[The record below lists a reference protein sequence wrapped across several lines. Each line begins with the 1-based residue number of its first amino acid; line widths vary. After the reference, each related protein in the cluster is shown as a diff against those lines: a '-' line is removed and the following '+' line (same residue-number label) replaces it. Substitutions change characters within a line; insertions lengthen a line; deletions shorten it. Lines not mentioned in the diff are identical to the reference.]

1 MIKTY
6 LLITFRNMMKNKLF
20 IIINVL
26 GIGMGISYCI
36 VAYFAHQYDA
46 TFDAIHNNRA
56 TIYRVSAVREF
67 ENKLTR
73 FGYAPLPLREVVEK
87 NFSDVNKSTRYL
99 PSQSNFKREDDLF
112 PSNLTYVDPEFFQL
126 FTFDF
131 IAGDPSSLKDKT
143 SVFVSESMAIRL
155 FRTSEEALGKTI
167 KQVYG
172 NDLKE
177 VKIGGIFR
185 EPPMNSSLCKLN
197 GTAYMNFD
205 NVKDEWGILEEDWKK
220 ESTLFLQI
228 GDASRIPIVQ
238 QQLQP
243 YTENNNKVR
252 EDFHIKEF
260 VLDPFITMAHQD
272 RADSVHA
279 WTWAAPPL
287 AAIIGSAIMSTL
299 ILLIACFNLT
309 NTAIAISSR
318 RLKEIG
324 IRKVMGGM
332 RAQLIVQFI
341 GETTAICLLGI
352 LVGVGLSEI
361 FVEGWNRL
369 TMGMLRLK
377 PHYLDDPS
385 FLLFL
390 LVVLIFTGILA
401 GSYPAFYISKFN
413 PINILKGKLTLG
425 GTNYFTRILLGLQFV
440 ITLISIVGAIG
451 FFQNARYQRDY
462 DLGFDIRSS
471 VIVPINNQGE
481 FDTYRN
487 LLRDNPD
494 IVSVAGA
501 KSGIFS
507 NRAHE
512 AVSHESRQLEVDI
525 IDVGDNYLK
534 TMDLKLL
541 EGRDFIKDSE
551 TDRKE
556 SVIITQ
562 KMADLF
568 NWDKPLGREI
578 IWRDTVKFFVIGVVK
593 DVYTMGLWRE
603 MEPMMIRYVLPNDY
617 RQIVV
622 SAKGGNVPSVNT
634 YMSEQWSE
642 LFPNRLYPGRMLVSD
657 LHEVNS
663 WNINI
668 MYMYAFL
675 GVIAL
680 TLSATG
686 LFTLVS
692 LNVIK
697 RTKEIGVRKVLGAS
711 VLNITRLV
719 NTEFIIILTV
729 ASAVGSWAS
738 FGWVNTILSSIW
750 KYYQG
755 ANVWTFLIGVG
766 ILFTVSFL
774 TIGYKVFSVATMNPV
789 TSLRDE

>member
-1 MIKTY
+1 
-6 LLITFRNMMKNKLF
+6 MMKNKLF

-26 GIGMGISYCI
+26 GMGMGISYCI

-46 TFDAIHNNRA
+46 TFDAIHKNSA

-87 NFSDVNKSTRYL
+87 NFNDVNKSTRYL

-112 PSNLTYVDPEFFQL
+112 PSNLDYVDPEFFEL

-155 FRTSEEALGKTI
+155 FRTPEEALGKII

-185 EPPMNSSLCKLN
+185 EPPMNSSLFKLN
-197 GTAYMNFD
+197 GSAYMNFE
-205 NVKDEWGILEEDWKK
+205 NVKDEYRGILEEDWKK

-228 GDASRIPIVQ
+228 EDASRVNVVQ
-238 QQLQP
+238 KQLQP

-252 EDFHIKEF
+252 EDFRIKEF

-272 RADSVHA
+272 RADNVRA

-287 AAIIGSAIMSTL
+287 SAIVGSAIMSIL

-324 IRKVMGGM
+324 IRKVMGSM
-332 RAQLIVQFI
+332 RVQLIVQFI

-352 LVGVGLSEI
+352 LVGVGLSEV
-361 FVEGWNRL
+361 FVEGWNRM
-369 TMGMLRLK
+369 TMGMLRLT
-377 PHYLDDPS
+377 PHYFDDPS

-413 PINILKGKLTLG
+413 PINILKGKLTFG
-425 GTNYFTRILLGLQFV
+425 GTNYFTRILLGLQFA

-451 FFQNARYQRDY
+451 LFQNARYQRNY
-462 DLGFDIRSS
+462 DLGFDIRGS

-487 LLRDNPD
+487 LLRDNPE

-507 NRAHE
+507 NPAHE

-525 IDVGDNYLK
+525 IDVGDNYVK

-578 IWRDTVKFFVIGVVK
+578 LWRDTVKLFVIGVVK

-603 MEPMMIRYVLPNDY
+603 MEPMMIRYVLPADY

-622 SAKGGNVPSVNT
+622 SAKGGNVTSVNA
-634 YMSEQWSE
+634 YMDEQWSK

-657 LHEVNS
+657 LHEINS
-663 WNINI
+663 WNLNI

-675 GVIAL
+675 GVIAM

-711 VLNITRLV
+711 VLNISRLV

-729 ASAVGSWAS
+729 ASVIGSWAS

-755 ANVWTFLIGVG
+755 ANVWTFLIGIG